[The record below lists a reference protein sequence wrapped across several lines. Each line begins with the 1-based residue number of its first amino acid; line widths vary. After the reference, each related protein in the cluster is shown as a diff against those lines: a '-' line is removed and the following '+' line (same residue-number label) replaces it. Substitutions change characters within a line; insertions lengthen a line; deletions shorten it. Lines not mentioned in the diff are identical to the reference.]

1 MGYRAKFIKGTAEL
15 VAGKPGGAQ
24 WLMGLRA
31 MAHAPQEGQQGGDG
45 VKIEGLKDGLEEE
58 EEKGDDGGA
67 TGLASS
73 RLAVQAL
80 LCECPGI
87 GRKVADCV
95 ALFALDQTESIPVDT
110 HVWDICCRDYDPT
123 GALRAA
129 KSLTPTVYE
138 RVGDAFRS
146 RFGAKAGWA
155 HSVLFA
161 AELPEFRRLLPEAR
175 QAEMRAF
182 AEEERQNKAAK
193 RAQAVANKKTPSPAA
208 AAPLPTTTT
217 TTPDGQPGSA
227 AKAKTPKKS
236 TRKASS

>member
-1 MGYRAKFIKGTAEL
+1 MGYRAQFIKGTAEL
-15 VAGKPGGAQ
+15 VAGKPGGAR
-24 WLMGLRA
+24 WLMALRD
-31 MAHAPQEGQQGGDG
+31 MAHAPQDGQGGG
-45 VKIEGLKDGLEEE
+45 AVKVEGT
-58 EEKGDDGGA
+58 GDSA
-67 TGLASS
+67 ASGLASS

-110 HVWDICCRDYDPT
+110 HVWDICCRDYDPS
-123 GALRAA
+123 GELRAA

-138 RVGDAFRS
+138 RVGDTFRS

-182 AEEERQNKAAK
+182 ADEEKQHKAAK
-193 RAQAVANKKTPSPAA
+193 RAQAAANKKASSPAGDT
-208 AAPLPTTTT
+208 PT
-217 TTPDGQPGSA
+217 GQQASA
-227 AKAKTPKKS
+227 SAKTKTPKKTPRQS
-236 TRKASS
+236 TA